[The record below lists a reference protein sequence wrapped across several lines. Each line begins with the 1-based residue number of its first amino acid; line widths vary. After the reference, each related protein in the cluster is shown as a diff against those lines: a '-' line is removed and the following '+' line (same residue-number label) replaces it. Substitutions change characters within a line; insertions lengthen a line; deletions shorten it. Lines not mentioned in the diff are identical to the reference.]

1 MIPKV
6 SVDSTPAK
14 TETKE
19 EKITRAAVPEPFE
32 TKRREEMYPNTVRKP
47 EVQASLNPK
56 PEVQANLNPKPEARD
71 DLNERT
77 EIRKPLS
84 QSTPSKT
91 LVREPVAEYRPA
103 FSKAEEEMFSGT
115 LRENQKLDEEKKQA
129 ELKPTEETEKKQAPP
144 QQLELLKRNFL
155 HRNPEA
161 VSA

>member
-1 MIPKV
+1 
-6 SVDSTPAK
+6 
-14 TETKE
+14 
-19 EKITRAAVPEPFE
+19 
-32 TKRREEMYPNTVRKP
+32 MYPNTVRKP

-71 DLNERT
+71 GLNERT

-115 LRENQKLDEEKKQA
+115 LRENQKLDEEKKLT
-129 ELKPTEETEKKQAPP
+129 ELKPTEEPEKKQAPP
-144 QQLELLKRNFL
+144 QQLECFLKRNFL